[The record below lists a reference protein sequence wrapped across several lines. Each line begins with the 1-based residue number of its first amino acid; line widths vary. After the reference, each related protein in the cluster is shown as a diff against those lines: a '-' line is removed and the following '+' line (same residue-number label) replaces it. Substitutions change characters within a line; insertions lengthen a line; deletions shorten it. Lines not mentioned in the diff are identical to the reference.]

1 MPRMWRVLHS
11 LFAGLGRDRLALP
24 YRVPIVALV
33 VDERDRRILAGIADR
48 ELLDIHFAE
57 SCGEVC
63 SAAKQLIAPVV
74 FLDRD
79 WPGTEWKTD
88 VQRLAASPHHACVI
102 LISAVADVYL
112 WEEVIRRGGYDVL
125 PKPLQAD
132 KVARIVKLATS
143 YGLAHQSRASAGK
156 V

>member
-1 MPRMWRVLHS
+1 MPRVWRVFHS
-11 LFAGLGRDRLALP
+11 LFAGFSRDRLALP

-33 VDERDRRILAGIADR
+33 ADEQDRRVLASIADR

-57 SCGEVC
+57 SWGEVC

-74 FLDRD
+74 LFDRD

-88 VQRLAASPHHACVI
+88 VERLAASPHHACVI
-102 LISAVADVYL
+102 LVSGVADVYL
-112 WEEVIRRGGYDVL
+112 WEELIRRGGYDVL

-132 KVARIVKLATS
+132 KVARIVKLATT
-143 YGLAHQSRASAGK
+143 YGLAHPSRVLS
-156 V
+156 